1 MVCNGAVF
9 AQGFSICYCAALY
22 YAVFY
27 AEFYYMARYH
37 VAHEHAVLFSLSSV
51 IVPFSNVELSIIVL
65 KKEILYN

>member
-9 AQGFSICYCAALY
+9 AQRFSICYCAALY

-37 VAHEHAVLFSLSSV
+37 VAHEHAVLFSLSLV
-51 IVPFSNVELSIIVL
+51 IVPFF
-65 KKEILYN
+65 KCRALYNCVKKRNPL